1 MLLLEGKRPAAP
13 LKNDL
18 AQRAKALA
26 EMGRPATLAAVLVGD
41 DPASH
46 LYLKRKVKL
55 GTSLGIRVE
64 SHLLPQQT
72 TEEELFRLLRRLST
86 RSDVHGILLEQPLPS
101 QIRKAMVL
109 EAIDP
114 RKDVDGSTGKVAGLV
129 AGDPT
134 GLAPATPLAVM
145 HLLAFYQIPL
155 VGREVVIVGHSP
167 VVGRP
172 LALMMLGQD
181 ATVTVCHKATEDLA
195 FHTRRADVLV
205 VATGVPG
212 LITGEMVKPGAA
224 VVDVGINVVDGQ
236 TVGDVDWE
244 SVSQVAGAAT
254 PVPGGVGPLTTLLI
268 MANTLRSAERA
279 PFQERAKV
287 E

>member
-1 MLLLEGKRPAAP
+1 MLLLEGKKPAAP

-18 AQRAKALA
+18 AQRAKVLA
-26 EMGRPATLAAVLVGD
+26 DLGRPATLAAVLVGD

-46 LYLKRKVKL
+46 LYLKRKVRL
-55 GTSLGIRVE
+55 GASLGIRVE
-64 SHLLPQQT
+64 AHILPQQT
-72 TEEELFRLLRRLST
+72 TEDELFRLLRQLST
-86 RSDVHGILLEQPLPS
+86 RSDVHGILVEQPLPS
-101 QIRKAMVL
+101 QIRKAAVL

-145 HLLAFYQIPL
+145 HLLEFYEIPL
-155 VGREVVIVGHSP
+155 AGREVVIVGHSP

-181 ATVTVCHKATEDLA
+181 ATVTVCHKATADLA

-212 LITGEMVKPGAA
+212 LITGEMLKPGAT
-224 VVDVGINVVDGQ
+224 VVDVGINLVDGQ
-236 TVGDVDWE
+236 TVGDADWA

-279 PFQERAKV
+279 PFRERAKV